1 MSSWGGGNNI
11 TGTQVRERCEKLNRR
26 LAALGVFSTTGSGR
40 SPRLPLEDWEKL
52 TALAE
57 AGAAAKAE
65 AAPVPDP
72 AESPR

>member
-1 MSSWGGGNNI
+1 MSSWGGNDNI
-11 TGTQVRERCEKLNRR
+11 TGMQIRERCEKLNRR

-57 AGAAAKAE
+57 AGKAARTEKM
-65 AAPVPDP
+65 PDP
-72 AESPR
+72 QDASPR